1 MIKSKS
7 LIGGTLA
14 LALMAA
20 VASQPARADFGIT
33 VGVGVVM
40 GIVGYVVGQHIL
52 NGPQDAPA
60 PLKYRPNQG
69 DPVAMCR
76 SQYRSYDERTG
87 LIKLNDGTVKICPH
101 LQ

>member
-40 GIVGYVVGQHIL
+40 GIVGYVVGQHVL
-52 NGPQDAPA
+52 NGP
-60 PLKYRPNQG
+60 QG